1 MLCPVHLRFLDTHGS
16 AVAGGGGGLGGG
28 PWNCRD
34 APEVT
39 GASWNSRGC
48 QQWPLRAGSTIP
60 RGPGLAVTL
69 PPALPSPGR
78 KSGTL
83 WETGPGD

>member
-1 MLCPVHLRFLDTHGS
+1 MLYPVHLRFLDTQGS
-16 AVAGGGGGLGGG
+16 AVAGGPVGVVPKFQEMPQRGQAL
-28 PWNCRD
+28 P
-34 APEVT
+34 
-39 GASWNSRGC
+39 NSRGC
-48 QQWPLRAGSTIP
+48 QQWPPRAGSTIP